1 MLKKNIIITG
11 NTSGIGL
18 ELNKIL
24 LNKNKLFGIS
34 KSRSLL
40 KNYSQI
46 KVDFNKLNLLENK
59 IKKLKLPKRIDF
71 LILNAGILGRI
82 KRIENLSLD
91 EFLEILKVNFL
102 SNKVIIDTL
111 LKKKIII
118 KNVIALSSG
127 AAKSGKD
134 GWALYCTSKSAFYQ
148 LINVYSL
155 EYSKIKFINL
165 APGLAKTKMQD
176 LIFKVKDKK
185 IKSVKKFQDLYK
197 SNLISDPEMIAKKI
211 IKFLDRIEK
220 IKSGSFIDLRH
231 F

>member
-1 MLKKNIIITG
+1 M
-11 NTSGIGL
+11 
-18 ELNKIL
+18 
-24 LNKNKLFGIS
+24 
-34 KSRSLL
+34 
-40 KNYSQI
+40 
-46 KVDFNKLNLLENK
+46 
-59 IKKLKLPKRIDF
+59 
-71 LILNAGILGRI
+71 
-82 KRIENLSLD
+82 
-91 EFLEILKVNFL
+91 

-111 LKKKIII
+111 VKKIFIR
-118 KNVIALSSG
+118 NVVALSSG

-155 EYSKIKFINL
+155 EYSKTKFINL
-165 APGLAKTKMQD
+165 APGLAKTKMQE

-197 SNLISDPEMIAKKI
+197 SNLISDPKIIATNI
-211 IKFLDRIEK
+211 IKFLDKIEK

>member
-1 MLKKNIIITG
+1 MLKRNIIITG

-24 LNKNKLFGIS
+24 LDKNNIFGIS
-34 KSRSLL
+34 KSKSIL
-40 KNYSQI
+40 KNKNQI
-46 KVDFNKLNLLENK
+46 KADFNNLRLLEKK

-82 KRIENLSLD
+82 KRIEKLSVD
-91 EFLEILKVNFL
+91 QFLEILKVNFL

-111 LKKKIII
+111 VKKKIFIR
-118 KNVIALSSG
+118 NVVALSSG

-155 EYSKIKFINL
+155 EYSKTKFINL
-165 APGLAKTKMQD
+165 APGLAKTKMQE

-185 IKSVKKFQDLYK
+185 K
-197 SNLISDPEMIAKKI
+197 
-211 IKFLDRIEK
+211 
-220 IKSGSFIDLRH
+220 
-231 F
+231 

>member
-1 MLKKNIIITG
+1 MLKKNIILTG

-24 LNKNKLFGIS
+24 LDKNNIFGIS
-34 KSRSLL
+34 KSKSIL
-40 KNYSQI
+40 KNKNQI
-46 KVDFNKLNLLENK
+46 TADFNNLRLLEKK
-59 IKKLKLPKRIDF
+59 IKKLKLPKSIDF

-82 KRIENLSLD
+82 KRIEKLSVD

-111 LKKKIII
+111 LKKKIFIR
-118 KNVIALSSG
+118 NVVALSSG

-155 EYSKIKFINL
+155 EYSKTKFINL
-165 APGLAKTKMQD
+165 APGLAKTKMQE

-197 SNLISDPEMIAKKI
+197 SNLISDPQIIATNI
-211 IKFLDRIEK
+211 IKFLGKIEK
-220 IKSGSFIDLRH
+220 IKSGSFIDLRN